1 MLTGRAYNLVKAHN
15 QRKKNMFNKMT
26 IAAIAISMMT
36 ATAAMAEDGGGKGDG
51 KNFEQHKQ
59 KVLEHI
65 DKRIAEGQKRRA
77 CVSAAADVTA
87 LKACMPE
94 RREGGKGGKFRNR
107 DKGGDDSAQ

>member
-1 MLTGRAYNLVKAHN
+1 
-15 QRKKNMFNKMT
+15 MFNKMT

-36 ATAAMAEDGGGKGDG
+36 ATAAMAEDGAGGGKGDG

-77 CVSAAADVTA
+77 CVSAAADITA

-107 DKGGDDSAQ
+107 DNKGGDDSAQ